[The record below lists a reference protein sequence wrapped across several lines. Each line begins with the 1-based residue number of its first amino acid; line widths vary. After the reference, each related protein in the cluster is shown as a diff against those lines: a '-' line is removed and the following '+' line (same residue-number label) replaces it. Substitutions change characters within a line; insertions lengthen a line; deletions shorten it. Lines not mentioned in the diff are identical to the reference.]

1 MHLPYPEYVL
11 HRLVTALPEVPLWGW
26 RALGGAGLLAAA
38 VAIALHYS
46 WVGAPL
52 LLIGALASA
61 TGEALARLDR
71 KRGVPVLILGLLAV
85 LFSFGL
91 ADPSRALAAM
101 FAMFALTV
109 MTLLGGSFVVA
120 VTWLAVAAFLTACFL
135 PSSFSFLAYGIGIL
149 AFIAAGQGVAK
160 AWP

>member
-1 MHLPYPEYVL
+1 LFQRLAQSLPKIPV
-11 HRLVTALPEVPLWGW
+11 RGW
-26 RALGGAGLLAAA
+26 QALGGAGLLAAA
-38 VAIALHYS
+38 AVIALHHP

-52 LLIGALASA
+52 LLTGALAAA
-61 TGEALARLDR
+61 TSEALTRPDR

-85 LFSFGL
+85 LFGFGL

-109 MTLLGGSFVVA
+109 MTLLGGSFVSA

-135 PSSFSFLAYGIGIL
+135 PSSFSLLAYIIGIL

-160 AWP
+160 AWS